1 MTLDIILR
9 TGIEVMLCFVD
20 IILLDF
26 YCGKLATKKDI
37 PTPFKAVVAILTAGL
52 LYFATNTLYS
62 NEGTIFS
69 LLLMLTYA
77 FVLFE
82 GSNTKRVFA
91 VFGYY
96 VLSGIVTL
104 LVTSLASWIF
114 GISYVELL
122 QQFSVWVV
130 VALMIK
136 LVMLM
141 IGIVLSTTLLPTQ
154 TRRENLIGIAQYLGV
169 SFIVLVLLYD
179 YLFINAL
186 THIENIIIL
195 MTLTYVVSFA
205 LILALITRYFKEKN
219 ERMLMESALFEA
231 NQKNEAY
238 IQSVQDKIETA
249 KLKHDLKNHLITL
262 QSFIENDMNEE
273 SLRYIQT
280 LHALPELKSYVNTNN
295 LTINAILNSKI
306 SSYPNIR
313 FKVRHDEGRF
323 AIPHDKLTIILGNAL
338 DNAINETL
346 LYAHDPKEI
355 QIVISENHQY
365 IKIYIA
371 NKISHPVTM
380 VDGKPIN
387 KSGKRVGLGV
397 DNILDAVKFLNGRA
411 MFTSEGDTF
420 QFKALIPLSNKQR
433 IK

>member
-1 MTLDIILR
+1 M
-9 TGIEVMLCFVD
+9 GLC
-20 IILLDF
+20 
-26 YCGKLATKKDI
+26 
-37 PTPFKAVVAILTAGL
+37 
-52 LYFATNTLYS
+52 
-62 NEGTIFS
+62 
-69 LLLMLTYA
+69 
-77 FVLFE
+77 
-82 GSNTKRVFA
+82 R
-91 VFGYY
+91 
-96 VLSGIVTL
+96 
-104 LVTSLASWIF
+104 
-114 GISYVELL
+114 
-122 QQFSVWVV
+122 
-130 VALMIK
+130 
-136 LVMLM
+136 
-141 IGIVLSTTLLPTQ
+141 STTPLPTQ

-179 YLFINAL
+179 YLFINAP
-186 THIENIIIL
+186 THIENIIIP

-262 QSFIENDMNEE
+262 QSFIENDMNDE

-306 SSYPNIR
+306 SSYPNVR

-323 AIPHDKLTIILGNAL
+323 AIPHDKLTIILGNAP

-346 LYAHDPKEI
+346 LYAHNPKEI

-371 NKISHPVTM
+371 NKISNPVTM

-420 QFKALIPLSNKQR
+420 QFKVLIPLSSKY
-433 IK
+433 